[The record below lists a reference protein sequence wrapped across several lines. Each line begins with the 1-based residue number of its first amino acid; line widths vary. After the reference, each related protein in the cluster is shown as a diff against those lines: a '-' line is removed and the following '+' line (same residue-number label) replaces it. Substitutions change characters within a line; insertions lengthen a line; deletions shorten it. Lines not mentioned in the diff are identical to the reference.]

1 MRRQPKQ
8 SRRQGA
14 FTLIE
19 LLVVIGIMALVVA
32 FSRLAIEGLSS
43 SGKFSASLSGISG
56 ILEQGRAYAIAQDTY
71 VWVVFYEYAPPGG
84 GPMEVYAG
92 AFGSNDGTDPYN
104 WSGAQTLPFSGL
116 TSVTRLY
123 HFKGIHLQTTGIT
136 LPNAPTTGS
145 LNFPANSSSN
155 APNFTNTVQTVAGPV
170 NLSAANVTTY
180 WVVQFTPSGAARN
193 AANPVESIWLG
204 FQPSFSPTA
213 FDSHNLASM
222 KVNGFT
228 GLTTIYRATSP

>member
-1 MRRQPKQ
+1 MRRHPNHT
-8 SRRQGA
+8 RRQRA

-19 LLVVIGIMALVVA
+19 LLVVMVIIALMVA
-32 FSRLAIEGLSS
+32 LSRLAIEGVSS
-43 SGKFSASLSGISG
+43 SGKFNASLSSVSG

-71 VWVVFYEYAPPGG
+71 VWVVFYEYTPPGG
-84 GPMEVYAG
+84 GPLEVYAG

-104 WSGAQTLPFSGL
+104 WAGTQTLPYSGL

-123 HFKGIHLQTTGIT
+123 HFKGLHLQTTS
-136 LPNAPTTGS
+136 LPNAPTTGT
-145 LNFPANSSSN
+145 LNYPASVPIFQTTAQNVSGTITLP
-155 APNFTNTVQTVAGPV
+155 APGAV
-170 NLSAANVTTY
+170 Y

-193 AANPVESIWLG
+193 AANPIESIWLG

-213 FDSHNLASM
+213 FDTHNVASM

-228 GLTTIYRATSP
+228 GLTTIYRQ